1 MTRVRKQKKM
11 PPRKIQK
18 TRPKSS
24 FGLFLLILLALALS
38 LSQSKDTPQS
48 ARAPASVSHSGETDP
63 VLIRLQAEALA
74 IVETYAEVGGPRSFK
89 NETPQGPERYEAR
102 ANYILRELGKKLNK
116 FDPKRF
122 PNRGLSIQ
130 NVATLLE
137 TVPGHGV
144 AIAELLRTHRGDHRR
159 EARLE
164 VWQRARAGLPF
175 QLDSEAKGPDKKP
188 RNLYISED
196 SNIETL
202 KASALKI
209 MDQFADQGGPWP
221 KNMKEDYEGYQ
232 AATRALS
239 NLRRMNLRLSEID
252 PSRFVADRTLE
263 NLARLFDGESEEG
276 TALAILLRHDRK
288 IRKAETT
295 RVTRNWLRYYKQ
307 RKAIECLTD
316 TNPQ

>member
-1 MTRVRKQKKM
+1 M
-11 PPRKIQK
+11 PPRK
-18 TRPKSS
+18 RVREHPKSR
-24 FGLFLLILLALALS
+24 FGLFLLILLGLALS
-38 LSQSKDTPQS
+38 LTQSKDTPQS
-48 ARAPASVSHSGETDP
+48 VRAPASASYAGETDP
-63 VLIRLQAEALA
+63 VLIRLQSEALSV
-74 IVETYAEVGGPRSFK
+74 IETYAETGGPRSFK

-102 ANYILRELGKKLNK
+102 ANYILREIGKKLNK

-137 TVPGHGV
+137 TVPGHG
-144 AIAELLRTHRGDHRR
+144 AALSELLRTHRGDHRR
-159 EARLE
+159 DARLE
-164 VWQRARAGLPF
+164 VWQRARAGLPY
-175 QLDSEAKGPDKKP
+175 QLDSETLGKEKKP

-221 KNMKEDYEGYQ
+221 KDMKEDYERYQ

-239 NLRRMNLRLSEID
+239 NLRRMNLRLSELD
-252 PSRFVADRTLE
+252 PSRFVSDRTLE
-263 NLARLFDGESEEG
+263 NLARLFDGESDEG
-276 TALAILLRHDRK
+276 TALANLLRHDRK
-288 IRKAETT
+288 IRKAETA

-307 RKAIECLTD
+307 RKAIECLTEAR
-316 TNPQ
+316 PQ